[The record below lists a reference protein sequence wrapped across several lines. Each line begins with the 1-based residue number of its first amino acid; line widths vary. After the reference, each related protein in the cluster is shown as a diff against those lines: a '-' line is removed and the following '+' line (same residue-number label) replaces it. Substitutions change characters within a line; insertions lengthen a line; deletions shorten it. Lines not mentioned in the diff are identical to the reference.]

1 MNAFDALSRG
11 IAAVGAVV
19 LVVGLAASIVAGGWL
34 VYLGTYW
41 LDVYLTD
48 PEARAATLLLVG
60 IYVVIVGVVI
70 YSLGD
75 LRAEGD
81 A

>member
-75 LRAEGD
+75 LRAGGD